1 MGSRKRA
8 REGLDCEPMKN
19 VKTRSVGAAS
29 TPTRRRAA
37 KAMTTLMLCAAALA
51 VSACGQK
58 RPLQLPQGKHPAP
71 ASASTA
77 SSPASAASAAN

>member
-1 MGSRKRA
+1 
-8 REGLDCEPMKN
+8 
-19 VKTRSVGAAS
+19 
-29 TPTRRRAA
+29 
-37 KAMTTLMLCAAALA
+37 MTTLMLCAAALA

>member
-1 MGSRKRA
+1 
-8 REGLDCEPMKN
+8 MKN

-37 KAMTTLMLCAAALA
+37 KAMTILMLCAAALA

-58 RPLQLPQGKHPAP
+58 RPLQLPRAKHPAP
-71 ASASTA
+71 VSAPTA
-77 SSPASAASAAN
+77 SSSASSPGSSSSSAASAAN